1 MSEIGKAL
9 EPLPLV
15 AILRGLEPADAM
27 AVGAT
32 LHDAGFRII
41 EVTLNLA
48 GVLRKH
54 QDAGRKLRADLP
66 DRRRH
71 GAQA

>member
-15 AILRGLEPADAM
+15 AILRGLEPANAM

-41 EVTLNLA
+41 EVPLNSPGPFESIRML
-48 GVLRKH
+48 VESF
-54 QDAGRKLRADLP
+54 GRT
-66 DRRRH
+66 
-71 GAQA
+71 